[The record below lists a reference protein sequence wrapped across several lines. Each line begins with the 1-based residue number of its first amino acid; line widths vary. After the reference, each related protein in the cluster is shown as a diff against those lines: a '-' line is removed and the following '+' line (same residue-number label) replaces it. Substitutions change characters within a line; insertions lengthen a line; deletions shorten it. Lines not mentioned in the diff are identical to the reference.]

1 MPNMSYCRF
10 RNTLQDLRDCWY
22 ALNEEVD
29 LDGLGEEEERA
40 KNSLVRLCGEIHEE
54 YGEEEGGPDA

>member
-54 YGEEEGGPDA
+54 